1 MRVLQTAG
9 GTAITPHST
18 PEPNPQRLRLLV
30 IIIAVVGL
38 VLDQVTKAVAV
49 AFLDPNNPIPLLG
62 GLISLHLIRNPGA
75 AFSMGENITVV
86 FAVVALAALV
96 AVFAWLLP
104 RIRHRGWAV
113 LTGFLIAG
121 ISGNLCDRIFR
132 EPAPF
137 QGHVVDFIQV
147 PYFAIFNVADM
158 FVTAAAALVIWFG
171 LIKQIGPDGTTLK
184 DRPRGDG

>member
-1 MRVLQTAG
+1 MF
-9 GTAITPHST
+9 
-18 PEPNPQRLRLLV
+18 
-30 IIIAVVGL
+30 IIAGFGL
-38 VLDQVTKAVAV
+38 ALDQATKALAV

-104 RIRHRGWAV
+104 RIHHRGWAV

-121 ISGNLCDRIFR
+121 IAGNLCDRIFR
-132 EPAPF
+132 EPSPF

-147 PYFAIFNVADM
+147 QYFAIFNVADM
-158 FVTAAAALVIWFG
+158 FVTAAAALVVWFG
-171 LIKQIGPDGTTLK
+171 LIKQVGPDGSTLK
-184 DRPRGDG
+184 DRPGVDG